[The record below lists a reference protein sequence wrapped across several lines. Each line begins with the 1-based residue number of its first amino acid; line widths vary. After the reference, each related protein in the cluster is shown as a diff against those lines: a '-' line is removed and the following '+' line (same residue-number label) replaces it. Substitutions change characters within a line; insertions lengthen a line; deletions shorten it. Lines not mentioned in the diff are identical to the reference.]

1 MTTTWL
7 LSCILLLW
15 LIAVAA
21 MDLRSRKVR
30 NWMVLTGLATGLLA
44 LFSGV
49 QPFWLEPWQ
58 GFVGML
64 IAFGVLLPFYL
75 IRWMGAG
82 DVKFAAVMGLWLGL
96 SPYLL
101 VIWLGGSLLAG
112 MHGIAVLAW
121 RRLQLSSYGGW
132 LQAHLPTPLAANFA
146 PPVIAT
152 GGGTEAGSPRVIQRS
167 IPYAGYM
174 AIAAI
179 WVVLR
184 TGPGLAN

>member
-1 MTTTWL
+1 MSNMATQLMTVWL
-7 LSCILLLW
+7 LT
-15 LIAVAA
+15 VFV
-21 MDLRSRKVR
+21 MDMRIHKVR
-30 NWMVLTGLATGLLA
+30 NWLVLIGIAMGVISLLIGSNPFPATPVSA
-44 LFSGV
+44 LS
-49 QPFWLEPWQ
+49 
-58 GFVGML
+58 GML
-64 IAFGVLLPFYL
+64 IASVALLPFYV

-82 DVKFAAVMGLWLGL
+82 DVKFAAVMGLWFGL

-121 RRLQLSSYGGW
+121 RRLQHSSYGGW

-184 TGPGLAN
+184 TGPGLTN

>member
-1 MTTTWL
+1 MKSALLTT
-7 LSCILLLW
+7 LLLW
-15 LIAVAA
+15 LIAITV

-30 NWMVLTGLATGLLA
+30 NWMVLAGLATGTLA
-44 LFSGV
+44 LFNSA
-49 QPFWLEPWQ
+49 QPLSVAPLAGLQ
-58 GFVGML
+58 GML
-64 IAFGVLLPFYL
+64 IAFIALLPFY
-75 IRWMGAG
+75 IARWMGAG
-82 DVKFAAVMGLWLGL
+82 DVKFAAVVGLWFGL
-96 SPYLL
+96 TSNLL
-101 VIWLGGSLLAG
+101 LIWIGGSLLAG
-112 MHGIAVLAW
+112 LHGMAAVGW

-152 GGGTEAGSPRVIQRS
+152 GGGTEAGSPRVTQRR

-184 TGPGLAN
+184 TGPGPTN